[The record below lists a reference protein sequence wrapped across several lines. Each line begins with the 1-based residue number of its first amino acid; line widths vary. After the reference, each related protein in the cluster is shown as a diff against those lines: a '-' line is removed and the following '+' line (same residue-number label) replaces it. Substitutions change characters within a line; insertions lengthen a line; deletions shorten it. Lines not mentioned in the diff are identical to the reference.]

1 MGGRLPGDPEELQAL
16 MTQIKTQCH
25 LLEGT
30 HAGPR
35 SLADGWSKP
44 AETGTFWWAD
54 DPPQADQWDYTGG
67 SYATWNDEHDYYYGA
82 DDSETEDEQHDLTE
96 EEMYEFY
103 GDLQNATV
111 DQLRNEYLFA
121 KRRFRHFAGRPP
133 RRDRWQQKG
142 GKSGGKG
149 GGFRKGG
156 KYDGGMGK
164 NSGSGKSYM
173 GDIIGPASLAGGKGK
188 GKGKGKFGAR
198 AGNPR
203 TKESHQM
210 RCHGCN
216 SDQHL
221 VRDCWNA
228 RPDLQDPRPFKFKT
242 NYDED
247 DLFLLDMA

>member
-1 MGGRLPGDPEELQAL
+1 
-16 MTQIKTQCH
+16 
-25 LLEGT
+25 
-30 HAGPR
+30 
-35 SLADGWSKP
+35 
-44 AETGTFWWAD
+44 
-54 DPPQADQWDYTGG
+54 
-67 SYATWNDEHDYYYGA
+67 
-82 DDSETEDEQHDLTE
+82 
-96 EEMYEFY
+96 
-103 GDLQNATV
+103 
-111 DQLRNEYLFA
+111 
-121 KRRFRHFAGRPP
+121 
-133 RRDRWQQKG
+133 
-142 GKSGGKG
+142 
-149 GGFRKGG
+149 
-156 KYDGGMGK
+156 
-164 NSGSGKSYM
+164 M